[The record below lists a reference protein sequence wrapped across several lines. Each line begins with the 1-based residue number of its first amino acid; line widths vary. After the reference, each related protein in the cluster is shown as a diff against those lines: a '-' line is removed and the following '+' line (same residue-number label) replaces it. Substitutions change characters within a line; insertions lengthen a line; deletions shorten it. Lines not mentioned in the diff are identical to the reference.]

1 MLAGIGPVCAH
12 QSGAGLAAPAGFYSP
27 TRLSSAKDFTESWNG
42 SRWSRT
48 PVPNKGLAGGFFGVS
63 CASAS
68 TCAAAGG
75 YTTTVGQGQ
84 RLVIAWTV
92 AL

>member
-1 MLAGIGPVCAH
+1 MRPPARRGPGRARR
-12 QSGAGLAAPAGFYSP
+12 LLPPP

-48 PVPNKGLAGGFFGVS
+48 PVPDKGLAGGFFGVS

-68 TCAAAGG
+68 TCTAAGG